1 MVPHRDCAPAGC
13 TVEARGTTRTVDAT
27 DRTAVVAAAQDGKWL
42 AITLCNS
49 GVADMGATEAAF
61 ALHPD
66 WAAA

>member
-1 MVPHRDCAPAGC
+1 MKAPPGL
-13 TVEARGTTRTVDAT
+13 DN
-27 DRTAVVAAAQDGKWL
+27 AVGAAAAQDGKWL